1 MQTSIKDIV
10 ETLTKKLIISQNIP
24 ENFIFLEHN
33 RNNSETVWLIE
44 PVDGKRSKFVLNYS
58 IKSPNAK
65 SYYCIEVPNALI
77 DKISIPETA
86 EIKKIKSN
94 TTHTFLN
101 FRTWNAEIEKFIED
115 TITYY
120 VENFK
125 PSVKFGCCHRYK
137 ECSDAKKCLHP
148 DQFYAKACYYK
159 ENLENGKI
167 FY

>member
-1 MQTSIKDIV
+1 MEMLNQIT
-10 ETLTKKLIISQNIP
+10 ENIIHELKVSLELP
-24 ENFIFLEHN
+24 EDFISLEHN
-33 RNNSETVWLIE
+33 KNGSKTVWLIE
-44 PVDGKRSKFVLNYS
+44 PLTKTKSKFVMSYS
-58 IKSPNAK
+58 IKSPTKK
-65 SYYCIEVPNALI
+65 SYFCLEVPNALI

-86 EIKKIKSN
+86 EIKTIKSN
-94 TTHTFLN
+94 TIHTFLN
-101 FRTWNAEIEKFIED
+101 FRSWNAEIEKFIED

-148 DQFYAKACYYK
+148 DKFYARACYYK